1 MRIFAALILLSF
13 ATLASAQLR
22 TVPPEARRGT
32 VSHVQDLLIELD
44 GKPGRLSPG
53 AQIRDTSNRLVLPV
67 ALPPKSDV
75 KYLLD
80 GAGNLHRVWILSAQ
94 ESAQADK
101 ETPKPPAK
109 KPAEK
114 KKDKAKGKDDKK

>member
-1 MRIFAALILLSF
+1 MRAFATLLFLIFAATAL
-13 ATLASAQLR
+13 AQLR
-22 TVPPEARRGT
+22 TIPPEAKRGT
-32 VSHVQDLLIELD
+32 ISHMQDMLVQVD
-44 GKPGRLSPG
+44 GKEQRLSPG

-80 GAGNLHRVWILSAQ
+80 GAGNVHRVWILSAA
-94 ESAQADK
+94 ESAQADR

-114 KKDKAKGKDDKK
+114 KKDKGADKK